1 VTIADVRG
9 TGSDLVL
16 LHGVGLDHQMWR
28 RCIGPLAMR
37 HRVLSLDLPGHG
49 QAPRVREPIS
59 LAGLADRV
67 AAQIPGRV
75 HLAGFSLG
83 ALIAQQ
89 LALSRSDRIASLMLI
104 SSVAN
109 RSAEQASAVRERMQ
123 ASERDFAAAARAA
136 ISRWMTPA
144 WQRREPELAEE
155 VLATLLRNDH
165 ASYLACYR
173 VFATSDRELWS
184 RLSAI
189 TVPTLCITGSE
200 DTGST
205 PAMTEALAAAL
216 PRARAV
222 VIPGARHLLPLEHPD
237 ALTAHMLA
245 HTEEVDHERA
255 APRTL

>member
-1 VTIADVRG
+1 MTIVDVRG

-16 LHGVGLDHQMWR
+16 LHGVGLDHRIWQ
-28 RCIGPLAMR
+28 RCAGPLARR

-49 QAPRVREPIS
+49 RAPRVREPLS
-59 LAGLADRV
+59 LAGLADQV

-89 LALSRSDRIASLMLI
+89 LALAYSDQVASLTLI
-104 SSVAN
+104 SPVAN
-109 RSAEQASAVRERMQ
+109 RSAGQASAVRERLQ
-123 ASERDFAAAARAA
+123 ASERDFAAAAGA
-136 ISRWMTPA
+136 SVNRWMTPE

-155 VLATLLRNDH
+155 VLDTLLRNDH
-165 ASYLACYR
+165 TSYLACYR
-173 VFATSDRELWS
+173 VFATGDRELWP
-184 RLSAI
+184 RLGAI
-189 TVPTLCITGSE
+189 RVPTLCITGGE

-205 PAMTEALAAAL
+205 PVMTEALAATL

-237 ALTAHMLA
+237 ALTAHILS
-245 HTEEVDHERA
+245 HTAEVDHDRA
-255 APRTL
+255 APGTL

>member
-1 VTIADVRG
+1 VTVSGASG
-9 TGSDLVL
+9 AGSDLVL
-16 LHGVGLDHQMWR
+16 LHGVGLDHRMWR
-28 RCIGPLAMR
+28 RCTGPLARR
-37 HRVLSLDLPGHG
+37 HRVLALDLPGHG
-49 QAPRVREPIS
+49 QAPRVREPTS
-59 LAGLADRV
+59 LAELADRV
-67 AAQIPGRV
+67 AAQLPGRV

-89 LALSRSDRIASLMLI
+89 IALTHTDRVASLTLI

-109 RSAEQASAVRERMQ
+109 RSAGQASAVRERLR
-123 ASERDFAAAARAA
+123 ASERDFVAGAHAA
-136 ISRWMTPA
+136 IDRWIRPA
-144 WQRREPELAEE
+144 WQRREPELVRD
-155 VLATLLRNDH
+155 VLATLLGNDH

-173 VFATSDRELWS
+173 VFATADRELWP

-189 TVPTLCITGSE
+189 TVPTLCMTGSE

-222 VIPGARHLLPLEHPD
+222 VVPDARHLLPLERPD
-237 ALTAHMLA
+237 ALTTHMLA

-255 APRTL
+255 EPRTL